1 MSAWHGPV
9 KFGKLLLTLE
19 KFDLVET
26 WVPGLKAHGKT
37 TKRIV

>member
-1 MSAWHGPV
+1 MSPWHGPV
-9 KFGKLLLTLE
+9 EIGKLLLTPE

-26 WVPGLKAHGKT
+26 WVPACAGKT